1 MIDDEVTALRRFNRT
16 VTERIGVLNDAYLAR
31 GRPLGASRVLWE
43 IGLDGS
49 DVRTLR
55 RRLDLDSGYLSRL
68 LRRLETEHLVTVT
81 PDPDDS
87 RARVARLTGAGIAER
102 ELLDRRSDDLVRSLL
117 EPLSAGQRTRL
128 VEAATTVERLLTAG
142 LVDIRAEDPTSEA
155 ARFCLG
161 EYFRELDARFET
173 GFDPAASISADPE
186 ELVEPAGLLLIARL
200 RGTPVGCGALK
211 FHRDAPAELK
221 RMWVAPDTRGLG
233 LGRRILTALE
243 HQAAGHD
250 AEVVRLETNASL
262 VEAIGLYRS
271 SGYREVAAFNREP
284 FADHWFEKELGRT

>member
-1 MIDDEVTALRRFNRT
+1 
-16 VTERIGVLNDAYLAR
+16 
-31 GRPLGASRVLWE
+31 
-43 IGLDGS
+43 
-49 DVRTLR
+49 
-55 RRLDLDSGYLSRL
+55 
-68 LRRLETEHLVTVT
+68 VT

-173 GFDPAASISADPE
+173 GFDPAASISADPD